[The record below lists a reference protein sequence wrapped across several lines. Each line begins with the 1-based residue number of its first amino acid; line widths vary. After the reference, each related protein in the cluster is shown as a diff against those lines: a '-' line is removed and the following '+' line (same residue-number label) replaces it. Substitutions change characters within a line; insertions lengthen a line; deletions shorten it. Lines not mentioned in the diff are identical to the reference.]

1 MERKNIFKKLVGG
14 GILCALIFGFGVFSA
29 YMGYRYLHRLKF
41 TNPPVAVQLD
51 STNLPIVNIEV
62 LNNINRISRDDYVK
76 VRVSIINNVSGLNF
90 IDTITN
96 PNQTL
101 DYTGT
106 AKMRYRGGGSLVLEK
121 KSYALRL
128 TDDNGEDKKAAILGM
143 KKSKKW
149 CLLAVHRDG
158 SMMRDILTYE
168 LSRPYFDYV
177 PNAKYCELII
187 NGNYQG
193 VYLLSE
199 EVSRDRLGIKK
210 LKGGEGDMLRGYL
223 LEKDQDLTFH
233 SKYPSRDRNGNDISS
248 EGVSIEI
255 KYPKVRDLSDEQK
268 QIIQNEFNQMEDAIE
283 SGRYANYSQYIDVE
297 SFVNF
302 FIVQELANNV
312 DGYNRS
318 VKLYKSS
325 KDTRFK
331 LAPWDFDVAYGNWM
345 EFEGRYT
352 DVWHY
357 EDESEFL
364 NYSQNAVFW
373 WQRLIQ
379 DSIFKEMVKVK
390 WGVLRKGDFSNESIN
405 AVIDS
410 LYYSLTVNDAI
421 GRNSRAWRT
430 WINKRQNAW
439 SGKSFNDE
447 VDYLRAWFM
456 ARLNYLDEQLL
467 GIPLD
472 DKQQEQTKQV
482 GEITMFKSRK
492 SNN

>member
-1 MERKNIFKKLVGG
+1 
-14 GILCALIFGFGVFSA
+14 
-29 YMGYRYLHRLKF
+29 
-41 TNPPVAVQLD
+41 
-51 STNLPIVNIEV
+51 
-62 LNNINRISRDDYVK
+62 
-76 VRVSIINNVSGLNF
+76 
-90 IDTITN
+90 
-96 PNQTL
+96 
-101 DYTGT
+101 
-106 AKMRYRGGGSLVLEK
+106 
-121 KSYALRL
+121 
-128 TDDNGEDKKAAILGM
+128 M

-177 PNAKYCELII
+177 PNAKYCEVLI
-187 NGNYQG
+187 NGIYQG

-210 LKGGEGDMLRGYL
+210 LKGGNGDMLRGYL

-233 SKYPSRDRNGNDISS
+233 SKYPSRDRNGDDISK

-255 KYPKVRDLSDEQK
+255 KYPKVGDLSDEQK
-268 QIIQNEFNQMEDAIE
+268 QIIQNEFNQMEEAIE
-283 SGRYANYSQYIDVE
+283 TGLYENYSQYIDVE

-325 KDTRFK
+325 NDTRFK

-364 NYSQNAVFW
+364 NYTQNAVFW

-390 WGVLRKGDFSNESIN
+390 WGDLRKGDFSNESIN

-421 GRNSRAWRT
+421 GRNLRAWRT

-447 VDYLRAWFM
+447 VDYLRAWLM